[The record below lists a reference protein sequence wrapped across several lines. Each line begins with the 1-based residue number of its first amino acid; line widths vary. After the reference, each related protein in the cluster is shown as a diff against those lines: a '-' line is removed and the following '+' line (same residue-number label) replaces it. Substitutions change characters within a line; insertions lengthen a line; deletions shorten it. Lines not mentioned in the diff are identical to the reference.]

1 MSQPILV
8 VDDDPGLRQ
17 MMQWA
22 LEDEGYRVEAAADAE
37 QAVAHMRDAVPRL
50 VVLDMTLP
58 GRDGTA
64 VAEALR
70 ALDPK
75 VPIVLVTGDGNAQSK
90 AERVGARAFLRKPF
104 RMDDL
109 VANVRGA
116 IATPP

>member
-17 MMQWA
+17 MMEWA
-22 LEDEGYRVEAAADAE
+22 LEDEGYRVAGAADAN
-37 QAVAHMRDAVPRL
+37 QAVEQIRQAIPRL

-58 GRDGTA
+58 GGDGTA
-64 VAEALR
+64 VAKALR
-70 ALDPK
+70 RADPQ
-75 VPIVLVTGDGNAQSK
+75 VPIVLVTGDGDARSK

-109 VANVRGA
+109 IAHVRGA
-116 IATPP
+116 IVVP